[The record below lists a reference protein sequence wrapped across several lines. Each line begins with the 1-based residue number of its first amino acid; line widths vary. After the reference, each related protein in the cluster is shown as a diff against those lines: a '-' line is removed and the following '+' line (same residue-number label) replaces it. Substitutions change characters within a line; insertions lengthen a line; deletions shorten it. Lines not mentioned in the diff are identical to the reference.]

1 MNAEIKPMPVLSS
14 MNGDRDNN
22 SKSPSAIYG
31 LLLALTVIITVSE
44 FLLFLSFD
52 FAARQFLYLA
62 AIAVPLIIEA
72 ANKHLHIPVVQRLLP
87 HIAFLCVFS
96 VFSLQLFLDINAYNL
111 IPIIGLVLLIV
122 WYKPLSRIS
131 HWVALASVLLLG
143 LALILFSGIPIESAV
158 VDSLLL
164 LTPVVYFSLQAVFS
178 DQRLKPVTDSDL
190 DFLHHIPAADVV
202 SSDQDLN
209 LHSSGSVQDWPRVLR
224 ELHNELKNIT
234 DVDRLFKTM
243 LLFMSG
249 AIEVDAAAVGMIQ
262 ERSIKK
268 IARAGDNDLLGAS
281 DLQWTGDRI
290 KRLTN
295 TGGEIIDNAK
305 TGEISRIDIPLHSS
319 HKVQG
324 VVTLFRRKEFS
335 LAESRLASAIVTQ
348 SMLILRLA
356 RLQDEVRKSGTGSN
370 GQKTLFS
377 REQFIEKSRTYIDKL
392 NSPRVFSLLIIEIDK
407 FEDQL
412 EKHGHSVKT
421 AVHKKISSL
430 VMSELKDADLMGRY
444 GNDGFI
450 VLLNETDLLEAKKI
464 AETIKDKVAM
474 ARHNTSEGVVSLT
487 ISIGLT
493 TTSEELD
500 DMPSLIRKAD
510 MGLFVAKESG
520 YNTVKVSL

>member
-1 MNAEIKPMPVLSS
+1 MNAEIKPMSVLSS

-31 LLLALTVIITVSE
+31 LLLALTVIITASE

-52 FAARQFLYLA
+52 LAARQFLYLA
-62 AIAVPLIIEA
+62 AIAVPLLIEA

-87 HIAFLCVFS
+87 HIAFLCVFC

-111 IPIIGLVLLIV
+111 IPVIGLVLLIV
-122 WYKPLSRIS
+122 WYKPLSIIS

-143 LALILFSGIPIESAV
+143 LALILYSGIPIESAI

-164 LTPVVYFSLQAVFS
+164 LTPVVYFSLQAVLS
-178 DQRLKPVTDSDL
+178 GQRLKSATDSEL
-190 DFLHHIPAADVV
+190 DFLHHIPADAGT
-202 SSDQDLN
+202 SDQDLS
-209 LHSSGSVQDWPRVLR
+209 LHSTGPAQDWPRVLR

-295 TGGEIIDNAK
+295 TGGEIIENAK
-305 TGEISRIDIPLHSS
+305 SGEISRIDIPLHSS

-335 LAESRLASAIVTQ
+335 LAESRLASGIVTQ

-474 ARHNTSEGVVSLT
+474 ARHNTAEGVISLT